1 MILGWFCLVL
11 LCVGPQHVSLTATEA
26 RLAFSLSQADTD
38 VTVADLDEM
47 SFPEFLES
55 VARLALMKW

>member
-1 MILGWFCLVL
+1 MN
-11 LCVGPQHVSLTATEA
+11 LTATEA

-38 VTVADLDEM
+38 VTTADLDEM